1 MQKRSV
7 PENVAERAEYKFA
20 RRGCFKDKRHPR
32 PRGISHNSNL
42 NIRYTRTYI
51 RYPWPSPLY
60 IKANPLDKNERS
72 QLLIIEPIHQKSQ
85 YDRCLSVRTKFPLCV
100 WIILR
105 IKFPISPLAP
115 SPFVS
120 IVSHEKEN
128 CILPRVIIL
137 NRIYH
142 PRYSIRIKVLYITS
156 GVVAVNK
163 FFIQLPRFS
172 RIYTLTRIWSVNN
185 A

>member
-105 IKFPISPLAP
+105 IKFPPIRYLLLRPPP
-115 SPFVS
+115 SFRSFPTKRKIASFHELLFSTEYIILDIRFVS
-120 IVSHEKEN
+120 KFY
-128 CILPRVIIL
+128 ILQVEL
-137 NRIYH
+137 
-142 PRYSIRIKVLYITS
+142 
-156 GVVAVNK
+156 
-163 FFIQLPRFS
+163 S
-172 RIYTLTRIWSVNN
+172 R
-185 A
+185 